1 MATRWPRT
9 LSSCRGQSTDAAEPD
24 AGITLVELMIAIVL
38 MSVVFVGVLAYFQ
51 LAMAANLRVSAQAA
65 YSQELSLMASLI
77 LDGSDGRYRGLRQ
90 AKAVHVSH
98 GHDRTAYTFVYG
110 GSDAG
115 HSETYW
121 SSNGRLYRS
130 RGAGIPEEMGS
141 ATGLQIAAADGIGKG
156 VYSLVITGATGAAGG
171 TEYAVCVRL
180 RNYSP

>member
-1 MATRWPRT
+1 MATPWHRT
-9 LSSCRGQSTDAAEPD
+9 LFSCKGRTADAVRRD
-24 AGITLVELMIAIVL
+24 DGITLVELMIAIVL

-51 LAMAANLRVSAQAA
+51 LAMAANLRVTTQAT

-77 LDGSDGRYRGLRQ
+77 LGGRYRGLRQ
-90 AKAVHVSH
+90 AQAVHASH
-98 GHDRTAYTFVYG
+98 GHGYTSYTFVYG

-121 SSNGRLYRS
+121 ASSGQLYRS

-141 ATGLQIAAADGIGKG
+141 ATGLRITAVDGVGNG
-156 VYSLVITGATGAAGG
+156 VYSLVITGATGTASG
-171 TEYAVCVRL
+171 TEYVTYVRL

>member
-1 MATRWPRT
+1 MMTPWHRT
-9 LSSCRGQSTDAAEPD
+9 LSSCRPPAPDATRRD
-24 AGITLVELMIAIVL
+24 AGITLLELMIAIVL

-51 LAMAANLRVSAQAA
+51 LAMAANLRVSTQAT

-90 AKAVHVSH
+90 ARAVHASH
-98 GHDRTAYTFVYG
+98 GHGYVSYTFVYG

-121 SSNGRLYRS
+121 SSNGQLYRS

-141 ATGLQIAAADGIGKG
+141 ATGLEITAVDGVGNG
-156 VYSLVITGATGAAGG
+156 VYSLVITGATGKVGG
-171 TEYAVCVRL
+171 TEYATYVRL

>member
-1 MATRWPRT
+1 MATHWPRT
-9 LSSCRGQSTDAAEPD
+9 LSSCRDQSTDSARSD

-51 LAMAANLRVSAQAA
+51 LAMAANLRVTAQAA
-65 YSQELSLMASLI
+65 YSQELSLMASFI

-90 AKAVHVSH
+90 AKDVQVSQ
-98 GHDRTAYTFVYG
+98 GHDYTAYTFIYG

-130 RGAGIPEEMGS
+130 RGAGTPEEMGS

-171 TEYAVCVRL
+171 TEYAAYVRL